1 MMRIIQ
7 KHPILAARFLPRLV
21 VAALVAVVVLVGT
34 RVVDAAGPSPAKK
47 CSAAKQ
53 KAAGK
58 KSACKLNCTAK
69 AALTGLPL
77 NAPTVTACLGKCDP
91 TFNTVFTKAEAK
103 GGCHTTGDV
112 TTIEGKVDAFIGD
125 VASALPAE
133 GGVTPCVQPFHA
145 DARDILDGFSF
156 GLDNRDVPASC
167 GGSPALCCPGGN
179 AVSPCGPLLF
189 DFVPRAGESSL
200 ILVST
205 SDPDRFDADVPVRVK
220 TVTDLPMTLPVV
232 GDCGLRIDTS
242 AGASPTI
249 RIQAPVFF
257 SADRLRM
264 GPIGSVTLIGLTSD
278 DFTITGGLG
287 CQLASLGIGVFISTL
302 TGVIEGNLRDGV
314 NDLCLLCSSNAIA
327 QCGP

>member
-1 MMRIIQ
+1 MTRIVR
-7 KHPILAARFLPRLV
+7 KHPTLAARSLPRLV
-21 VAALVAVVVLVGT
+21 VATVVAAVVLVGLGAA
-34 RVVDAAGPSPAKK
+34 DAAGPSPAQK

-58 KSACKLNCTAK
+58 KGACKLNCTAK
-69 AALTGLPL
+69 AALAGLPL
-77 NAPTVTACLGKCDP
+77 NAPTVTTCLGKCDP
-91 TFNTVFTKAEAK
+91 TFNTAFTKAEAK
-103 GGCHTTGDV
+103 GRCHTTGDV
-112 TTIEGKVDAFIGD
+112 TTIEGKVDAFIMD
-125 VASALPAE
+125 VANALPAE

-167 GGSPALCCPGGN
+167 GGSTPLCCPGGVP
-179 AVSPCGPLLF
+179 VSPCGPLQF
-189 DFVPRAGESSL
+189 DFVPRAGESSM

-220 TVTDLPMTLPVV
+220 TVTDLPVTIPLA
-232 GDCGLRIDTS
+232 GECGLQIDTS
-242 AGASPTI
+242 AGPSPTI

-264 GPIGSVTLIGLTSD
+264 GPVGSVTLIGLTSD
-278 DFTITGGLG
+278 DFTITGGLQ
-287 CQLASLGIGVFISTL
+287 CQAANAVGSIFIGILAR
-302 TGVIEGNLRDGV
+302 VIEGNLRDT
-314 NDLCLLCSSNAIA
+314 DQHLCLLCSSNAIA